1 MEEMKFEDALKRLED
16 IVEKLESGSLELEE
30 SIQLFEQGVKL
41 SLYCQQQLKQAEGR
55 VQRLVKNLNGEF
67 ELLDIG

>member
-16 IVEKLESGSLELEE
+16 IVEKLESGSLELEG
-30 SIQLFEQGVKL
+30 SIQLFEEGVKL

-67 ELLDIG
+67 ELLDIE

>member
-1 MEEMKFEDALKRLED
+1 MEEMKFEDALKMLED

-55 VQRLVKNLNGEF
+55 IQRLVKNLNGEF
-67 ELLDIG
+67 ELLDL

>member
-67 ELLDIG
+67 ELLDL

>member
-1 MEEMKFEDALKRLED
+1 MEEMKFEDALKKLED

>member
-1 MEEMKFEDALKRLED
+1 MEEMKFEEALKRLED

-67 ELLDIG
+67 ELLDL

>member
-1 MEEMKFEDALKRLED
+1 MEEMKFEDALKLLED

-67 ELLDIG
+67 ELLDIE

>member
-1 MEEMKFEDALKRLED
+1 MEEMKFEDALKMLED
-16 IVEKLESGSLELEE
+16 IVEKLESGSLEMEE

-67 ELLDIG
+67 ELLDIE

>member
-67 ELLDIG
+67 ELLDIE

>member
-1 MEEMKFEDALKRLED
+1 MEEMKFEDALKRLEE

-67 ELLDIG
+67 ELLDIE

>member
-1 MEEMKFEDALKRLED
+1 MEEMKFEDALKMLED

-67 ELLDIG
+67 ELLDIE

>member
-1 MEEMKFEDALKRLED
+1 MEEMKFEDALKMLED
-16 IVEKLESGSLELEE
+16 IVEKLESGSLELEA

-67 ELLDIG
+67 ELLDL

>member
-1 MEEMKFEDALKRLED
+1 MEEIKFEDALKRLED

-30 SIQLFEQGVKL
+30 SIQLFEEGVKL
-41 SLYCQQQLKQAEGR
+41 SLYCQQQLKKAEGR

-67 ELLDIG
+67 ELLDIE

>member
-1 MEEMKFEDALKRLED
+1 MEEMKFEEALKKLED

>member
-1 MEEMKFEDALKRLED
+1 MEEMKFEDALKMLED
-16 IVEKLESGSLELEE
+16 IVEKLESGSLELEA

-67 ELLDIG
+67 ELFNLE

>member
-1 MEEMKFEDALKRLED
+1 MEEMKFEEALKRLED

-67 ELLDIG
+67 ELLDLA

>member
-1 MEEMKFEDALKRLED
+1 MEEMKFEDALKMLED

-67 ELLDIG
+67 ELLDL

>member
-1 MEEMKFEDALKRLED
+1 MEEMKFEDALKMLED

-67 ELLDIG
+67 KLLDL

>member
-1 MEEMKFEDALKRLED
+1 MEEMKFEDALKMLED
-16 IVEKLESGSLELEE
+16 IVEKLESGSLELEQ

-67 ELLDIG
+67 KLLDL

>member
-1 MEEMKFEDALKRLED
+1 MEEMKFEDALKLLED

-67 ELLDIG
+67 ELLDL

>member
-1 MEEMKFEDALKRLED
+1 MEEIKFEDALKMLED

-41 SLYCQQQLKQAEGR
+41 SLHCQQQLKQAEGK

-67 ELLDIG
+67 ELLDL

>member
-16 IVEKLESGSLELEE
+16 IVEKLESGNLELEE

>member
-1 MEEMKFEDALKRLED
+1 MEEMKFEEALKRLED

>member
-1 MEEMKFEDALKRLED
+1 MEEKKFEDALKRLED
-16 IVEKLESGSLELEE
+16 IVEKLESGNLELEE

>member
-1 MEEMKFEDALKRLED
+1 MEEMKFEDALKILED

-67 ELLDIG
+67 ELLDL

>member
-1 MEEMKFEDALKRLED
+1 MKEIKFEDALKILED

-41 SLYCQQQLKQAEGR
+41 SLYCQQQLKHAEGR

-67 ELLDIG
+67 ELLDL

>member
-30 SIQLFEQGVKL
+30 SIQLFEEGVKL

-67 ELLDIG
+67 ELLDIE